1 MDSSGSL
8 DSAFY
13 EEPHSGTVNNVQ
25 TTTVIAHFGT
35 NAKAQ
40 MLTVPRQEFSTFYI
54 INVKGLPVVKQ
65 HCIVQCLMYKVV
77 L

>member
-35 NAKAQ
+35 NAKAFGTTAKAQ
-40 MLTVPRQEFSTFYI
+40 MLTQEFFY
-54 INVKGLPVVKQ
+54 LFT
-65 HCIVQCLMYKVV
+65 L
-77 L
+77 